1 MKAVLLAV
9 GAGLCWGIGEVCTR
23 SALHGGRIGP
33 IGAITVR
40 SLVAVPLLLLVF
52 WLMTRGF
59 AGLRTEPALSG
70 ADGATWA
77 KVTLGSGLVAG
88 GLAMVLFY
96 SALSLGEVS
105 VVKPIAFSVA
115 PAVGVLLGWLI
126 LGEAMDWRKAAAV
139 GLILA
144 GVVLLTTSRPP
155 AANAITPS
163 PRTSGGMGGQPG

>member
-1 MKAVLLAV
+1 MLAI

-23 SALHGGRIGP
+23 SALHAGKVGP

-40 SLVAVPLLLLVF
+40 SLVAVPLLLVVF
-52 WLMTRGF
+52 WMMTRGA
-59 AGLRTEPALSG
+59 AGLRTEPALAE

-77 KVTLGSGLVAG
+77 KITLGSGIVAG

-105 VVKPIAFSVA
+105 IVKPIAFAVA
-115 PAVGVLLGWLI
+115 PAVGVLLGWI
-126 LGEAMDWRKAAAV
+126 VLGEAMDWRKAVAV

-144 GVVLLTTSRPP
+144 GVVLLTTSGGASRP
-155 AANAITPS
+155 AITPPVGS
-163 PRTSGGMGGQPG
+163 SDGMGGQPG